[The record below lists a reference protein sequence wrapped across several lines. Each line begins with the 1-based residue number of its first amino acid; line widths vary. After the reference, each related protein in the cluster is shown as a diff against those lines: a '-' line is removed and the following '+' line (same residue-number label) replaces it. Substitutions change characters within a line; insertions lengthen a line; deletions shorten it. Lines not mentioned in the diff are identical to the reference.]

1 MYIYF
6 VNFLIF
12 ISDNENLLYY
22 YVVIICNKYYFF
34 VFSSKIMFVERG
46 LRVIFFVY
54 VYVED
59 DILVYVYVK

>member
-1 MYIYF
+1 MIVYLFCKFFNIYK
-6 VNFLIF
+6 
-12 ISDNENLLYY
+12 Y